1 MPDNVRHINPPEIS
15 KPTGY
20 THVVEVT
27 GGKLV
32 FIAGQVA
39 FDKESHFVGPGDLK
53 AQTTQVFEN
62 IKAALASVGA
72 DFSHVIKM
80 NYYVRDA
87 TERLTVREVRAS
99 YLPAENPPA
108 STFVEITS
116 LVLPEL
122 LIEVEAVAVVP

>member
-39 FDKESHFVGPGDLK
+39 FDKESHLVGPGDLK

-72 DFSHVIKM
+72 
-80 NYYVRDA
+80 
-87 TERLTVREVRAS
+87 
-99 YLPAENPPA
+99 
-108 STFVEITS
+108 TS
-116 LVLPEL
+116 RT
-122 LIEVEAVAVVP
+122 

>member
-1 MPDNVRHINPPEIS
+1 MSNVRHINPPEIS

-20 THVVEVT
+20 SHVVEVT

-39 FDKESHFVGPGDLK
+39 FDKDGNLVGAGDLK
-53 AQTTQVFEN
+53 AQTVQVFEN
-62 IKAALASVGA
+62 LKAALASVGA
-72 DFSHVIKM
+72 DFTNVVKI

-99 YLPAENPPA
+99 YLPTDNPPA
-108 STFVEITS
+108 STFVEVSS

-122 LIEVEAVAVVP
+122 MIEVEAVAAIP